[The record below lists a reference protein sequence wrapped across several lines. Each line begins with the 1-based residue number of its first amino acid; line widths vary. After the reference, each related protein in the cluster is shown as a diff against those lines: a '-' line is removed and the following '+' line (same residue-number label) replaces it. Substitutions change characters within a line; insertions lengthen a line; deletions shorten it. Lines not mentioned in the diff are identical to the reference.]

1 MWEVR
6 RVANPP
12 RIFFPACYRRQTAH
26 SRRGKDVC
34 GEGCTC
40 PTPVCICP
48 IKKRNVVAR
57 VPDSIEQ
64 EPPIAAAG
72 GVVYRWSAAGQLEI
86 LLIKKRDGFWT
97 LPKGRIEPGEDE
109 RTAVAREVAEETS
122 VTGEVGAIVRQVFY
136 TIQKAGR
143 RRRKTVSYYLVR
155 ATAGRPRPQA
165 RERIMRVRWFAIGV
179 ALRRIRRR
187 RLRNVVRAAR
197 AMLTAGS
204 ALEANDTT

>member
-1 MWEVR
+1 MLNR
-6 RVANPP
+6 RVGASV
-12 RIFFPACYRRQTAH
+12 Q
-26 SRRGKDVC
+26 
-34 GEGCTC
+34 
-40 PTPVCICP
+40 
-48 IKKRNVVAR
+48 
-57 VPDSIEQ
+57 DSLEPG
-64 EPPIAAAG
+64 PPIAAAG

-86 LLIKKRDGFWT
+86 LLIKKQDGFWT

-109 RTAVAREVAEETS
+109 RAAVLREVAEETS
-122 VTGEVGAIVRQVFY
+122 LNGEVGTMVRQVFY

-155 ATAGRPRPQA
+155 ATSGSPRPQA
-165 RERIMRVRWFAIGV
+165 RERILRVRWFAIGV

-204 ALEANDTT
+204 ALEANDTA

>member
-1 MWEVR
+1 MIDMNSW
-6 RVANPP
+6 
-12 RIFFPACYRRQTAH
+12 
-26 SRRGKDVC
+26 C
-34 GEGCTC
+34 GDCWQAGLILNRKVGA
-40 PTPVCICP
+40 PMQ
-48 IKKRNVVAR
+48 
-57 VPDSIEQ
+57 DSPEQ

-86 LLIKKRDGFWT
+86 LLIKKQDGFWT

-109 RTAVAREVAEETS
+109 RAAVLREVAEETS

-155 ATAGRPRPQA
+155 AVSGRPRPQA
-165 RERIMRVRWFAIGV
+165 RERIIRVRWFSFGV

-187 RLRNVVRAAR
+187 RIRNVVRAAR
-197 AMLTAGS
+197 ALLSSGADPETGDAS
-204 ALEANDTT
+204 QQ